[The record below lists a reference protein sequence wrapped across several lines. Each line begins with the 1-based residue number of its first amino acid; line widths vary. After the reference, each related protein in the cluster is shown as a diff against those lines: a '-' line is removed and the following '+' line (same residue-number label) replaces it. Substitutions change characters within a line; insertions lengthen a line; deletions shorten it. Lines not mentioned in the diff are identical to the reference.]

1 MSTAIV
7 LVLLAFSAPDP
18 VVCTYGP
25 ACFQEGLAAFER
37 GDYAASLPRFVRAC
51 ELGDPA
57 GCTNVGWQYE
67 HALGVAADAVRAR
80 PMYLAGCDGGDVSG
94 CGCLG
99 KLYLTGAGVPANF
112 DKYLELFQ
120 KACDLGDAALCAH
133 LATRYKKGDGV
144 RVDAGRSRAL
154 DVQACELGSAAGC
167 NNLGA
172 AKWASGNA
180 ATGMRLFKRACDLGS
195 QNGCDNFN
203 RFVQEPAGAAAV
215 AASDPEGLAQ
225 QAIAA
230 YRRSDH
236 AASASLSQ
244 RACEL
249 GSVRG
254 CNLFGLHLELG
265 QGVAPD
271 VAKARTHYTR
281 ECDAGDWS
289 ACANLARVHFQGIGG
304 AASVPKAI
312 AFYQRAC
319 DLGDATNC
327 AHMGFRNQQ
336 GEGVPKDGAR
346 ASVLY
351 ARACDLGDPIGCN
364 NLGGIQ
370 LASGT
375 DSAGSVRNFQRAC
388 DLRYMPA
395 CDYLVS
401 IGKIR
406 SYAVYAPKP
415 EPAARPSADDSAQRP
430 AIGRQPSQVLR
441 TMCNASSQRC
451 IQSPVTGTTCITQFN
466 QVPCGQ

>member
-1 MSTAIV
+1 MSTAVV

-94 CGCLG
+94 CGSLG

-112 DKYLELFQ
+112 D
-120 KACDLGDAALCAH
+120 A
-133 LATRYKKGDGV
+133 
-144 RVDAGRSRAL
+144 
-154 DVQACELGSAAGC
+154 
-167 NNLGA
+167 
-172 AKWASGNA
+172 
-180 ATGMRLFKRACDLGS
+180 
-195 QNGCDNFN
+195 
-203 RFVQEPAGAAAV
+203 PAISEA
-215 AASDPEGLAQ
+215 
-225 QAIAA
+225 
-230 YRRSDH
+230 RM
-236 AASASLSQ
+236 
-244 RACEL
+244 